1 MIVRGEGR
9 LSPLR
14 DKVCHRY
21 LETRKGADGNCSTG
35 GGLPGPLPLLNYFI
49 DNAFLKEAVLCN
61 LWSAV
66 IYWLGCKNS
75 YVSFLFIMNL
85 PKISS

>member
-1 MIVRGEGR
+1 MPQIFGDKEGSR
-9 LSPLR
+9 WSLF
-14 DKVCHRY
+14 Y
-21 LETRKGADGNCSTG
+21 WGGG

-49 DNAFLKEAVLCN
+49 NNTFLKEAVLCN

-85 PKISS
+85 LIISS